1 MDPGPPVIRLAVF
14 GNPVAQSLSPRIHRM
29 FGSQCGL
36 EVDYR
41 AIEATAE
48 TFPRRVSD
56 LASRG
61 GRGCNVT
68 VPLKREALKLARR
81 CSEGARLARSV
92 NTLVFSGPDD
102 WYGDSTDGRGLVN
115 DLKASGACALRGARI
130 CLLGAGGA
138 AGGVLGDLLAEGPSA
153 VIIAN
158 RTVQRA
164 ADLANAHAGLGD
176 VMACAPEDIDGLG
189 PFDLVLN
196 ATSLGH
202 HGRAPGVSAAWLQPG
217 ALCYDMNYGA
227 AAEPLQR
234 LCQERDIRYR
244 DGLGMLV
251 GQAALSFELWTGKR
265 PTADEVLEDLR
276 RQLPANR

>member
-1 MDPGPPVIRLAVF
+1 
-14 GNPVAQSLSPRIHRM
+14 M
-29 FGSQCGL
+29 FGAQCGL

-48 TFPRRVSD
+48 TFPRLVSD
-56 LASRG
+56 LASHG
-61 GRGCNVT
+61 GLGCNVT

-102 WYGDSTDGRGLVN
+102 WYGDSTDGRGLVE
-115 DLKASGACALRGARI
+115 DLGSAVACALRGVRI

-138 AGGVLGDLLAEGPSA
+138 AGGVLGDLLAEGPSE
-153 VIIAN
+153 VVIAN

-164 ADLANAHAGLGD
+164 ADLAKTHAGLGN
-176 VMACAPEDIDGLG
+176 VTACAPEDLARLD
-189 PFDLVLN
+189 PFDLVIN

-202 HGRAPGVSAAWLQPG
+202 QGRAPEVSASWLRPG

-227 AAEPLQR
+227 ASEPLKR
-234 LCQERDIRYR
+234 LCRQRDIRYR

-251 GQAALSFELWTGKR
+251 GQAALSFELWTGRR
-265 PTADEVLEDLR
+265 PTAGEVLRDLR
-276 RQLPANR
+276 AQLPADA